1 MAESQ
6 MEFLKDALD
15 GLVRYGLEQR
25 LFTAEQLLR
34 FGSTLPDALDLRG
47 SNLAHLEAMA
57 NVRQSMISE
66 LGDLSK
72 ANTAFAHI
80 TAKIAKASIEKQRRI
95 VDPATKN
102 TRTFGGGALFGV
114 SVRRAQFAVGHGGFH
129 AGRLRLFQS
138 KQGL

>member
-1 MAESQ
+1 MAV
-6 MEFLKDALD
+6 MEKGVFKDGIDCIVVFGFLH
-15 GLVRYGLEQR
+15 GF
-25 LFTAEQLLR
+25 FTAEQLLR

-102 TRTFGGGALFGV
+102 TRTFGGGA
-114 SVRRAQFAVGHGGFH
+114 
-129 AGRLRLFQS
+129 
-138 KQGL
+138 